1 MTKFVCPN
9 CKKEYD
15 KKTEDGYCNNQPE
28 CEYGLGWLT
37 ELSTTT
43 SAEETTETSSPDPIS
58 FEREVGL
65 CVLMM
70 DGSYSMADPAFPS
83 SDYPGNKYDLVA
95 RNSAAGIW
103 SLKNLTHIDSA
114 YIALCVFAGK
124 PTWIWTKS
132 IKEIIDEYQNRQNF
146 SDFIYETLE
155 KKTLEPKATN
165 INQAIS
171 LAYDIF
177 QQYLEGN
184 LKDFGGLTD
193 FKPLE
198 HQVVRQDDKGQE
210 DFITIPNA
218 RAFIYTDGEHNVTA
232 AIKNPFEQIEQ
243 SILMTAFIGEDE
255 ESPGIKQM
263 KELAAICPKHSPAK
277 GFFLFDD
284 AERSQILKGLFR
296 MASGAS
302 GFCPSCLLI
311 DQSRPSEET
320 SE

>member
-1 MTKFVCPN
+1 MTKFICPN
-9 CKKEYD
+9 CKKEYE

-37 ELSTTT
+37 EFSSTTPT
-43 SAEETTETSSPDPIS
+43 EETSETRSPDPIS
-58 FEREVGL
+58 FEREIGL

-83 SDYPGNKYDLVA
+83 SDYPGNKYDLIA

-124 PTWIWTKS
+124 PIWIWTKS
-132 IKEIIDEYQNRQNF
+132 IKEIVDEYQNRQSF

-165 INQAIS
+165 INAALS

-177 QQYLEGN
+177 QQYLEGD
-184 LKDFGGLTD
+184 LKDFGRLTD

-198 HQVVRQDDKGQE
+198 HQVVRQDEKGQE

-218 RAFIYTDGEHNVTA
+218 RVFIYTDGEHNVTA
-232 AIKNPFEQIEQ
+232 PIRNPFEQVEQ
-243 SILMTAFIGEDE
+243 SVLMTAFIGEE
-255 ESPGIKQM
+255 EGSSGIKQM

-311 DQSRPSEET
+311 DQSRPPEET

>member
-9 CKKEYD
+9 CKKEYE

-37 ELSTTT
+37 ELSSTIPK
-43 SAEETTETSSPDPIS
+43 EETSETSSPGPIS
-58 FEREVGL
+58 FEREIGL
-65 CVLMM
+65 CVLVM

-83 SDYPGNKYDLVA
+83 SDYPGNKYDLIA

-124 PTWIWTKS
+124 PIWIWTKS
-132 IKEIIDEYQNRQNF
+132 IKEIVDEYQSRQNF
-146 SDFIYETLE
+146 SDFIYETLQ

-165 INQAIS
+165 INAALNLS
-171 LAYDIF
+171 YDIF

-184 LKDFGGLTD
+184 LRDFGGLTD

-198 HQVVRQDDKGQE
+198 HQVVRQNDKGQE

-232 AIKNPFEQIEQ
+232 PIRNPFEQIEQ
-243 SILMTAFIGEDE
+243 SVLMTAFIGEE
-255 ESPGIKQM
+255 EGSSGIKQM